1 MFARLSCARVP
12 STCLDPLDLLFCF
25 SPSYLLPS
33 PPPILPLA
41 LCSVS
46 YQAYADIE
54 GNFTMPPA
62 RAFARPSSAQSL
74 GFSASG
80 VIHVVQNLRPADVT
94 VSTSASQVVVPC
106 PQACPVG
113 SMCDLVL
120 GDCVHDIATC
130 FSVVNF
136 RHFLYVD

>member
-1 MFARLSCARVP
+1 
-12 STCLDPLDLLFCF
+12 
-25 SPSYLLPS
+25 
-33 PPPILPLA
+33 
-41 LCSVS
+41 
-46 YQAYADIE
+46 
-54 GNFTMPPA
+54 MPPA

-120 GDCVHDIATC
+120 GDCVHDIATS

-136 RHFLYVD
+136 RHFLYVDRPGGVPVCGCVGLSVWGWVCGAGCGCVWLCGYLARMVAAPALR